1 MYLNRVLDFIKEVE
15 NMVRKQTDDYFD
27 TFVVLMEYSYQT
39 ASLLNDMMNGFS
51 ADLLQEK
58 LQKSNELEIRTQ
70 ATRSKTVQKLMKEFI
85 TPIEREDII
94 LIADSIGNIQDAI
107 GNAIK
112 QLYMLNI
119 RKLKGSCK
127 KMAQIILECCNLL
140 KEVFAELSKYKK
152 SKVLY
157 DLIINVN
164 YFKKENE
171 KIFIEAV
178 RNLYINTKNVM
189 EISSW
194 YKIYNSLKTCCDECQ
209 KTAKA
214 IEYMVLKNS

>member
-58 LQKSNELEIRTQ
+58 LQKLNELEIHTQ

-152 SKVLY
+152 SRFCM
-157 DLIINVN
+157 I
-164 YFKKENE
+164 
-171 KIFIEAV
+171 
-178 RNLYINTKNVM
+178 
-189 EISSW
+189 
-194 YKIYNSLKTCCDECQ
+194 
-209 KTAKA
+209 
-214 IEYMVLKNS
+214 

>member
-58 LQKSNELEIRTQ
+58 LQKLNELEIRTQ

-164 YFKKENE
+164 YFKK
-171 KIFIEAV
+171 KMKRFLLRPFAI
-178 RNLYINTKNVM
+178 YI
-189 EISSW
+189 
-194 YKIYNSLKTCCDECQ
+194 
-209 KTAKA
+209 
-214 IEYMVLKNS
+214 